1 VKLEL
6 NGLKQAKENMQKL
19 GKIAQTKVARD
30 GLRTLSWALTRPMR
44 AATYTTFV
52 KRTGAIRK
60 GLGVWVAFNAD
71 EGTQTLRAWVVEY
84 QQSIA
89 GPADAFKTVIRKRTA
104 RKRRG
109 AVKLTSTAYWWRF
122 LEKGTGA
129 RKSVATPK
137 AMRTGKWSSK
147 EKVRTRQQAAASR
160 WQSSG
165 GSRGAIKPRPWLVP
179 AFNAAAPSAIEE
191 FRTTILSSIDRE
203 VEAMPKGGQ

>member
-6 NGLKQAKENMQKL
+6 HGLLQARDNMKKL
-19 GKIAQTKVARD
+19 GKIVQTKVARD
-30 GLRTLSWALTRPMR
+30 AMRTLSWALARPMR

-52 KRTGAIRK
+52 KRTGAIRR

-89 GPADAFKTVIRKRTA
+89 GPADAFKALVRKRTG
-104 RKRRG
+104 RKKRG

-122 LEKGTGA
+122 LEKGTGP
-129 RKSVATPK
+129 RRSVATPK
-137 AMRTGKWSSK
+137 AMRTGKWSGR

-160 WQSSG
+160 WQTTG
-165 GSRGAIKPRPWLVP
+165 GSRGAIKPRPWLIP

-191 FRTTILSSIDRE
+191 FRTNILSSIDRE
-203 VEAMPKGGQ
+203 IEEMPKGGQ